1 MRPCVLGNPLPM
13 GRDEAQR
20 DPVCAAHAAALHHA
34 MSGSAPDLYA
44 IGSEC
49 GAIAAPLPWD
59 PWGAAQRV
67 HELRRMARN
76 PRGEGVQLRRVRA
89 PANCHRRT
97 LQAWIVAPGP

>member
-1 MRPCVLGNPLPM
+1 MRPGALGDPFPM
-13 GRDEAQR
+13 GGDEGRR
-20 DPVCAAHAAALHHA
+20 DPVCAAHAAAPHHA
-34 MSGSAPDLYA
+34 MSGIAPDLYA

-49 GAIAAPLPWD
+49 GAIAAPPYGD

-76 PRGEGVQLRRVRA
+76 PRGEGVPLRCVRA

>member
-1 MRPCVLGNPLPM
+1 MRPGVLGNPFPV
-13 GRDEAQR
+13 GGDEAQR
-20 DPVCAAHAAALHHA
+20 DLVCAAHAAALHHA
-34 MSGSAPDLYA
+34 MPGSAPDLYA

-67 HELRRMARN
+67 RELRRMARD
-76 PRGEGVQLRRVRA
+76 PRVEGVLLRCVCA
-89 PANCHRRT
+89 PANCHCRT